1 MSEPERQD
9 KMKAVNLFLL
19 AVMTGLL
26 AFIAWEHI
34 GKPDRPVDPP
44 CAKQIRDD
52 IRDLRIQLLRMQA
65 TEWEN
70 RWENRNSVDNARQA
84 IVLRRIY
91 DSIVKLEEKDLPFDA
106 GLDRQNAELQQK
118 IYEIYR
124 PSK

>member
-1 MSEPERQD
+1 
-9 KMKAVNLFLL
+9 MKATAFFLL

-26 AFIAWEHI
+26 AFIAWTQNV
-34 GKPDRPVDPP
+34 KPGAPADPP
-44 CAKQIRDD
+44 CVKQIRDD

-70 RWENRNSVDNARQA
+70 RWENRNSADNARQA
-84 IVLRRIY
+84 LVLRRIF
-91 DSIVKLEEKDLPFDA
+91 DAIVKLEEKDLPFEA

-124 PSK
+124 PNK